1 MSQLIQTNGD
11 YTIKTADSGTILLD
25 TGDNVGEVRVTGNLI
40 VEGDTL
46 TVSAE
51 NLNINDNVIV
61 LNDGETGEGV
71 TLRYAGI
78 QIDRGTVDPAS
89 IIFDENDD
97 TFIFAKGSPEGSFNY
112 ADSAI
117 RTKQVKTNP
126 DTDGGDLTLIGTGT
140 GVVKVSGTLNYEL
153 QITDDDDIPNKK
165 YVDDSIRDNP
175 TFQIVDDDTRFI
187 VTDTD
192 VSGSEAFLSSV
203 GFSTF
208 GESGLTAI
216 VDGTL
221 TAQFFAGRVEIQ
233 DLELRGTEIT
243 TKGLTNENIFL
254 RTQGTGKLQTNY
266 ALQLEQ
272 LGVTPASV
280 SDSVLLNAGPIGL
293 GDSGLFFVNSS
304 KNDELISRNR
314 AFLLSMI
321 F

>member
-25 TGDNVGEVRVTGNLI
+25 TGDNVGEVRVTGNLV

-51 NLNINDNVIV
+51 NLSINDNIIV
-61 LNDGETGEGV
+61 LNDGETGAGV
-71 TLRYAGI
+71 SLRYAGI
-78 QIDRGTVDPAS
+78 QIDRGTEDPAS
-89 IIFDENDD
+89 IIFDDNDD
-97 TFIFAKGSPEGSFNY
+97 TFIFANGSPEGSFNY
-112 ADSAI
+112 ANSSL
-117 RTKQVKTNP
+117 RTKQIKTNP

-140 GVVKVSGTLNYEL
+140 GVVKVAGTLNYEL

-192 VSGSEAFLSSV
+192 VSGSEAFLAGV

-216 VDGTL
+216 VDGSL
-221 TAQFFAGRVEIQ
+221 TAQFFAARVEIQ
-233 DLELRGTEIT
+233 DIEFNGTEIT

-254 RTQGTGKLQTNY
+254 RTQGTGKLQTNF

-272 LGVTPASV
+272 IGVTPASV
-280 SDSVLLNAGPIGL
+280 TGNVLVNAGPPGL

-304 KNDELISRNR
+304 KNDELVSRNR
-314 AFLLSMI
+314 ALLLSMI